1 MKTKSVSFLFFLIM
15 VPEAR
20 CLFFLFVW
28 FFFSENTSSNS
39 YGDSLSLS
47 SELTCEHFNGT
58 GKLYTSKK
66 VRFNYPQKE
75 RSKIN

>member
-1 MKTKSVSFLFFLIM
+1 MFF
-15 VPEAR
+15 
-20 CLFFLFVW
+20 C
-28 FFFSENTSSNS
+28 FFSENTSSNS

-47 SELTCEHFNGT
+47 SEVTCEHFNGT

-66 VRFNYPQKE
+66 VRFNYPEKE

>member
-1 MKTKSVSFLFFLIM
+1 MFWFFL
-15 VPEAR
+15 
-20 CLFFLFVW
+20 
-28 FFFSENTSSNS
+28 FFSENTSSNS
-39 YGDSLSLS
+39 YGDSLSFS

-66 VRFNYPQKE
+66 VRFNYPEKE

>member
-1 MKTKSVSFLFFLIM
+1 MCRFYFFNNGSGSPM
-15 VPEAR
+15 FWG
-20 CLFFLFVW
+20 FFVL
-28 FFFSENTSSNS
+28 FFSENTSSNS
-39 YGDSLSLS
+39 YGDSLSFS

-66 VRFNYPQKE
+66 VRFNYPEKE

>member
-20 CLFFLFVW
+20 CFLGFFC

-66 VRFNYPQKE
+66 VRFNYPEKE